1 MYSLVSI
8 SHGSRVL
15 SYMGYS
21 LDVKCF
27 PNALVLKG
35 LVLREAFLG
44 GDKSFKRWGLVGGL

>member
-35 LVLREAFLG
+35 LVLREAFWEVIKALRG
-44 GDKSFKRWGLVGGL
+44 GA